1 MRNIGEEDQL
11 IFSQLLLYVNTV
23 TQTIE
28 VTNNTEGKIQGYHQ

>member
-23 TQTIE
+23 TLTIK
-28 VTNNTEGKIQGYHQ
+28 VPDDAEGKIQGYHQ